1 MPIPG
6 QGSAAAGN
14 GKCSR
19 GGAGQCQTDPRTL
32 REQSG
37 KNVKPQ
43 HTEVSGRHDSGLL
56 YLSFLYS
63 ANKPERLQ
71 VWREELWLTRCD

>member
-1 MPIPG
+1 MLLG
-6 QGSAAAGN
+6 TGETQQRQ
-14 GKCSR
+14 SR
-19 GGAGQCQTDPRTL
+19 TMSDQPQDPE

-56 YLSFLYS
+56 YFSFLYS
-63 ANKPERLQ
+63 ANKTERLQ
-71 VWREELWLTRCD
+71 VWREELWLTRCN